1 MTEYRQL
8 LDREGERFDLAPG
21 ALDRFF
27 DRRKR
32 KHRNQRVGAG
42 LVALVVLAAGAWA
55 AVSLLGGPLSNPRP
69 ASSLTP
75 TPSRQLYLGIAGT
88 YTVTLSTADPGV
100 SANGMTGTYTM
111 RLLPNGVVRLS
122 APAGALREGSS
133 PSAINYRL
141 SGSQFTTNAFV
152 NISCPGT
159 LGTYRWKLADGRLV
173 FTPLHEVCAVRRTL
187 FASKP
192 WLVQGAGN
200 SP

>member
-1 MTEYRQL
+1 MTDYRQAL
-8 LDREGERFDLAPG
+8 EREGERFDLAPG
-21 ALDRFF
+21 ALDRLF

-32 KHRNQRVGAG
+32 KIRNQRIGAG
-42 LVALVVLAAGAWA
+42 LVALVVLVAGAWGV
-55 AVSLLGGPLSNPRP
+55 VSLLGGLASQPRP
-69 ASSLTP
+69 ATSERPTP
-75 TPSRQLYLGIAGT
+75 TRQLYLEIAGT

-100 SANGMTGTYTM
+100 AAKGMAGTYTM

-122 APAGALREGSS
+122 APVGALAEGPS

-141 SGSQFTTNAFV
+141 TGSQFTINAFV

-159 LGTYRWKLADGRLV
+159 LGTYRWKLAEGRLV
-173 FTPLHEVCAVRRTL
+173 LTPTDEVCAVRRTL

-192 WLVQGAGN
+192 WLVQGLGD